1 MENRFLT
8 LVRHAK
14 SSWNVQGQQ
23 DHERPLNERGMRD
36 APIMAKRLL
45 DKGCIPDLILCS
57 SAVRTQQTAQYF
69 LNAFEQSQD
78 QLWVEPKLYLCSPET
93 ILNEVAVAEA
103 GNTHVMIIAHN
114 PGLEQLCAL
123 LSSECQQAMPTLGIR
138 HFACNRPG
146 TIDQVLNRKIQCNCC
161 FKTRLKIQT
170 TDNRLSSARIDFA
183 QLH

>member
-1 MENRFLT
+1 MENRLLT

-14 SSWNVQGQQ
+14 SSWNTPGQQ

-93 ILNEVAVAEA
+93 ILNE
-103 GNTHVMIIAHN
+103 
-114 PGLEQLCAL
+114 LAL
-123 LSSECQQAMPTLGIR
+123 SEECQQAMPTLGIR
-138 HFACNRPG
+138 HFACKSLSNIALHAASSRPTEPG
-146 TIDQVLNRKIQCNCC
+146 
-161 FKTRLKIQT
+161 
-170 TDNRLSSARIDFA
+170 DNFA
-183 QLH
+183 IPVQLLFQDTPKNPDYG